1 MLKHRRRET
10 GGKLEM
16 EVLDLKKRSRLYA
29 LLLTLAVVLAA
40 APAMGTVVW
49 VQAPGGSYGT
59 GILTPSVIITGTAW
73 EDGIS
78 SGDIKAAH
86 RANVVNATDDTTD
99 AIRVQASVVNAYL
112 GQKGYSYT
120 SKTQMPGLFKI
131 VKAVGSVDTVSN
143 CVAVAHVL
151 GNQFIGKKPEDIEVV
166 KVKGPSSFF
175 PFTRWTSKTLGD
187 KRFVIVS
194 GDQVVDDGTAL
205 VAGNVYHIVISFKIS
220 GDFDLGVANCVVDPV
235 FFVAPTGGTPSP
247 ITGVTVAPASKVVS
261 KGGTAQLTASVL
273 PAGSTQTVTWDS
285 NKTPAVRVSATGLV
299 TVSADA
305 VLGTV
310 ATITATSTVDTTK
323 KGTSTITVG
332 TPVTGVS
339 VAPTSATISAGG
351 TVQLTATLVP
361 ANPTISTVTWSSS
374 NTSVATVNGSGLTAT
389 VTGVAAGSAT
399 ITCTT
404 TDGGFP
410 AGSSI
415 TVSGGPTPPPAPEPG
430 PIPVPVP
437 IPDLPG
443 AIEKPDVGMP
453 SSTSGLPGGYPDL
466 VSSYG
471 GRLVLKSSVIDSI
484 SRSIEAASGVSLPV
498 FTGSVSAAGKSAAFA
513 FELDE
518 SGLVGQPVSSLRLVK
533 VKSASS
539 HLEFSRVSKI
549 SDLADGKFVIVTSA
563 GVIREANDTVRST
576 DVLVLVIK
584 DNGAFDMDRTPAV
597 ILDPCFLA
605 QSTRRGG
612 GGGGCTAGAFAPM
625 ALLLAAPLL
634 LLLKK

>member
-1 MLKHRRRET
+1 L
-10 GGKLEM
+10 
-16 EVLDLKKRSRLYA
+16 KRSRLVA

-40 APAMGTVVW
+40 APAMGAVGW
-49 VQAPGGSYGT
+49 GQAPDKSYPVSTDIPKAISIDQLEDAFGANELKASRKAGVTAAVAKQDSYLRVKGT
-59 GILTPSVIITGTAW
+59 
-73 EDGIS
+73 
-78 SGDIKAAH
+78 
-86 RANVVNATDDTTD
+86 
-99 AIRVQASVVNAYL
+99 VVNAYL
-112 GQKGYSYT
+112 AGRASPIQKPAVFRIRCVSADKKT
-120 SKTQMPGLFKI
+120 SGDLARTFVLMHPLDPGFAGKKPSDLKI
-131 VKAVGSVDTVSN
+131 VKVFSETTWNEYGIAYSYENLVNGKFLVVNSAD
-143 CVAVAHVL
+143 APVAH
-151 GNQFIGKKPEDIEVV
+151 
-166 KVKGPSSFF
+166 
-175 PFTRWTSKTLGD
+175 
-187 KRFVIVS
+187 
-194 GDQVVDDGTAL
+194 DGTITE
-205 VAGNVYHIVISFKIS
+205 GKVIICLAVS
-220 GDFDLGVANCVVDPV
+220 GDFDVGSGDFVIDPV

-247 ITGVTVAPASKVVS
+247 ITGVTVTPASKVVA

-374 NTSVATVNGSGLTAT
+374 NTSVATVSGSGLTAT

-437 IPDLPG
+437 IPNLPG
-443 AIEKPDVGMP
+443 EIEKPVAQMP

-513 FELDE
+513 FGLDE

-539 HLEFSRVSKI
+539 HLEFSRVSKLA
-549 SDLADGKFVIVTSA
+549 DLADGKFAIVTSA

-584 DNGAFDMDRTPAV
+584 DNGVFDMDPTPAV

>member
-1 MLKHRRRET
+1 M
-10 GGKLEM
+10 
-16 EVLDLKKRSRLYA
+16 KRSRLVA

-40 APAMGTVVW
+40 APAMGAVGW
-49 VQAPGGSYGT
+49 GQAPVKSYPVSTDIPKAISIDQLENAFGANDLKASRKAGVTAAVAKQDSYLRVKGT
-59 GILTPSVIITGTAW
+59 
-73 EDGIS
+73 
-78 SGDIKAAH
+78 
-86 RANVVNATDDTTD
+86 
-99 AIRVQASVVNAYL
+99 VVNAYL
-112 GQKGYSYT
+112 AGRASPIQKPAVFSIRCVSADKKT
-120 SKTQMPGLFKI
+120 SGDLARTFVLMHPLDPGFAGKKPSDLKI
-131 VKAVGSVDTVSN
+131 VKVFSETTWNEYDIAYSYENLVNGKFLVVNSAD
-143 CVAVAHVL
+143 APVAH
-151 GNQFIGKKPEDIEVV
+151 
-166 KVKGPSSFF
+166 
-175 PFTRWTSKTLGD
+175 
-187 KRFVIVS
+187 
-194 GDQVVDDGTAL
+194 DGTITE
-205 VAGNVYHIVISFKIS
+205 GKVIICLEVS
-220 GDFDLGVANCVVDPV
+220 GDFDVGSGDFVIDPV

-247 ITGVTVAPASKVVS
+247 ITGVTVTPASKVVA

-361 ANPTISTVTWSSS
+361 ANPTISTVTWTSS
-374 NTSVATVNGSGLTAT
+374 NTAVATVGNAASNAGL

-404 TDGGFP
+404 TDGGFT
-410 AGSSI
+410 AKSTI
-415 TVSGGPTPPPAPEPG
+415 TVTATPTPPGPEPEPEPG
-430 PIPVPVP
+430 PVPVPVP
-437 IPDLPG
+437 VPDLPG
-443 AIEKPDVGMP
+443 AIEKPDVEMP
-453 SSTSGLPGGYPDL
+453 SSTSGLPGAYTDL

-471 GRLVLKSSVIDSI
+471 GRLVLKSSIIDDI
-484 SRSIEAASGVSLPV
+484 SDSIEAASGVSLPV
-498 FTGSVSAAGKSAAFA
+498 FSGSVSAAGKSAAFA
-513 FELDE
+513 FGLDE

-605 QSTRRGG
+605 QSTRRAGG